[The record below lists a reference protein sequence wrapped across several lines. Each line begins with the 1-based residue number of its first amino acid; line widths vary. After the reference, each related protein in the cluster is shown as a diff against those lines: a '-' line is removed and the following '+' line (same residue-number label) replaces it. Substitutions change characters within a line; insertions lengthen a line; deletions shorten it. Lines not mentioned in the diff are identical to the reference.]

1 VTPSKPQG
9 NSAPGQAP
17 NPAAVATA
25 AAAAAAATPRPVS
38 SASSSSSDSSSSSSS
53 SSRSD
58 SGPAAAAAICLPV
71 SSVSTSSSGSSSS
84 SSSRSGSRPDKPKPR
99 SKTKQQ
105 LELLRTTYDHVCAA
119 AGGQRV
125 TLSDW
130 QQRIGGDWKL
140 DDFLA
145 KLNQDGPK
153 LTKADISKWI
163 VAKPTRK
170 TATVVDQRQISID
183 RSRFMNTPTVMK
195 ALGHDPTPAEVA
207 AYKAADGVKTM
218 TEGEFLQQFAKS
230 VSKSVNTL
238 TNFRICARQWS
249 DSTPTHRPGSK
260 NSSRACPMQ
269 MYSFSFVAQGCRRRP
284 KSSWKLV
291 MFAD

>member
-25 AAAAAAATPRPVS
+25 AAAAAATPRPVS
-38 SASSSSSDSSSSSSS
+38 SASSSSSDSSSSSS
-53 SSRSD
+53 
-58 SGPAAAAAICLPV
+58 
-71 SSVSTSSSGSSSS
+71 
-84 SSSRSGSRPDKPKPR
+84 RSGSRRDKPKPR

-163 VAKPTRK
+163 AAKPTRK
-170 TATVVDQRQISID
+170 TATVVDQTQISID
-183 RSRFMNTPTVMK
+183 RSRFINTPTVMK

-249 DSTPTHRPGSK
+249 DSTLTHRPGSK